1 MSTATTVW
9 VPLVTAGVGL
19 IAGIGAAMG
28 TAILTQR
35 RTDRRED
42 VRWQRERE
50 DRQEQW
56 RRERQDRQEQWQRE
70 DSLRWLQH
78 RQAAYAR
85 LTTALF
91 QWDAELRSV
100 GERRQAD
107 APVSEQTQVDWNE
120 MDRREG
126 HPRSVGFGAVSGPRR
141 RWCASKNRHQK
152 ATDLQV
158 VLPGITGG
166 HPG

>member
-1 MSTATTVW
+1 
-9 VPLVTAGVGL
+9 
-19 IAGIGAAMG
+19 MG

-56 RRERQDRQEQWQRE
+56 QRERQDRQEQWQRE
-70 DSLRWLQH
+70 DSLRWPQH

-107 APVSEQTQVDWNE
+107 ASVSEQTQVDWTE
-120 MDRREG
+120 MDRRE
-126 HPRSVGFGAVSGPRR
+126 RDTREALDSVLF
-141 RWCASKNRHQK
+141 WHQE
-152 ATDLQV
+152 TLV
-158 VLPGITGG
+158 C
-166 HPG
+166 